1 MVPRPALGYAMVALA
16 AALFAVNGTVSKIIL
31 GSEIS
36 AQQLT
41 EVRCAGALVGL
52 TLIAFATRPS
62 SLRLQRSELPLLV
75 ALGVGGLALVQ
86 WSYFFA
92 IHRVEIGIALVIQF
106 VGPIL
111 VALWARFV
119 YGEHVR
125 RRIWLAHVLALTGL
139 VLIVELWKA
148 QRPDGA
154 GLAAAALAAVTY
166 AGYILRAVRAR
177 RLRAAPH
184 QRDARGNHRDARTR
198 ARNLRRMG
206 LVGRNSEPSASV
218 RRNRYARRHRDRPD
232 IALAPRIPL
241 GATPISPVWGR
252 QPLFS
257 NSRLPRMLTQRQVFS
272 VLLIVFAV
280 LLPVSGAQARGL
292 SSPEA
297 SLFSTMNAVR
307 ASSGLPRLR
316 VDYNLV
322 RAARGHSAD
331 MMHRQYF
338 AHGSVAGR
346 AVAAGA
352 RGPLFGEDLAWATGL
367 TPQWVVDH
375 WLASPAHRAVLLRPG
390 FRRVGIGIS
399 FGTFI
404 GHGGAAVVTA
414 DFAGR

>member
-1 MVPRPALGYAMVALA
+1 
-16 AALFAVNGTVSKIIL
+16 
-31 GSEIS
+31 
-36 AQQLT
+36 
-41 EVRCAGALVGL
+41 
-52 TLIAFATRPS
+52 
-62 SLRLQRSELPLLV
+62 
-75 ALGVGGLALVQ
+75 
-86 WSYFFA
+86 
-92 IHRVEIGIALVIQF
+92 
-106 VGPIL
+106 
-111 VALWARFV
+111 
-119 YGEHVR
+119 
-125 RRIWLAHVLALTGL
+125 
-139 VLIVELWKA
+139 
-148 QRPDGA
+148 
-154 GLAAAALAAVTY
+154 
-166 AGYILRAVRAR
+166 
-177 RLRAAPH
+177 
-184 QRDARGNHRDARTR
+184 
-198 ARNLRRMG
+198 
-206 LVGRNSEPSASV
+206 
-218 RRNRYARRHRDRPD
+218 
-232 IALAPRIPL
+232 
-241 GATPISPVWGR
+241 
-252 QPLFS
+252 
-257 NSRLPRMLTQRQVFS
+257 MLTQRQVFT
-272 VLLIVFAV
+272 VLLVVFAV

-316 VDYNLV
+316 VDYHLV

-331 MMHRQYF
+331 MMRRQYF